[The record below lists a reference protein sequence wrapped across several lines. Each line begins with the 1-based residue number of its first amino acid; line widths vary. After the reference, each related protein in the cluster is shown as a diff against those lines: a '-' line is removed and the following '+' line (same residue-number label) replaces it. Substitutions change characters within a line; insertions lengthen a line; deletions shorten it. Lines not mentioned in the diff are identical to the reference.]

1 MKNLALT
8 ETHRLPASWTRNSAS
23 PPAMNPRL
31 LTFRVLTRGCF
42 PAKKHPAIFMWRQG
56 ATEKSAGQPAPA
68 SVSYPPL
75 LNLEPRSFRGRPG

>member
-56 ATEKSAGQPAPA
+56 ATEKSRRAASAGFRQLPAPA
-68 SVSYPPL
+68 Q
-75 LNLEPRSFRGRPG
+75 PGAAVFPWPG